1 MRIVQRFGRID
12 RIGSK
17 NKFVQL
23 VNFWPNVSLDEY
35 INLNARVENRMT
47 LVDATA
53 TGDDNIIASEQAD
66 LDYRKEQLKKLQ
78 EGNLQDLEDVDGSI
92 TITDLGLNEFRMD
105 MVAYIKE
112 HGEPKNIAHGLYCV
126 VWHDD
131 EKNIPKGVIYVLKNR
146 NSVVNIG
153 DKNRLHP
160 YYLVYLDEAGNVVR
174 NHMEVKAILDILRTT
189 CKHHTEP
196 IADLCRAYNRETKDG
211 YKMDKYSRLL
221 DKSIESI
228 IDVKEADDLNTLF
241 NTGSDILFNSG
252 IQGLDDFE
260 LITFVVIK

>member
-1 MRIVQRFGRID
+1 M
-12 RIGSK
+12 
-17 NKFVQL
+17 
-23 VNFWPNVSLDEY
+23 
-35 INLNARVENRMT
+35 
-47 LVDATA
+47 
-53 TGDDNIIASEQAD
+53 
-66 LDYRKEQLKKLQ
+66 
-78 EGNLQDLEDVDGSI
+78 QDLEDVDGSI

-126 VWHDD
+126 VRQDD

-146 NSVVNIG
+146 NLAVNIG

-196 IADLCRAYNRETKDG
+196 IADLCRTYNRETKDG

-241 NTGSDILFNSG
+241 NTGSDVLFNSG